1 METKANKFLDEIK
14 AMDGIGENGYIDEK
28 EIPKVKEDFIK
39 AYKVAPNLMN
49 LILII
54 LDRG

>member
-1 METKANKFLDEIK
+1 MEAKANQFVDEII
-14 AMDGIGENGYIDEK
+14 AMNGIGENGYIDEK
-28 EIPKVKEDFIK
+28 EIPKVKEDFMK